1 MRGLPSATALVVA
14 FARAVTTDPT
24 TGGPLD
30 PIAPDLLPRGVSAF
44 ARRLG
49 RDAARGGLG
58 SRGVAAASLG
68 LVDHLRFRTWA
79 IDREI
84 ERAVAAGAR
93 QLVILGAGADAR
105 AHRMAALD
113 AVPVFE
119 VDHPAT
125 QALKQKKLGRR
136 AGRTRFV
143 AVDFERD
150 DLAEELAG
158 AGHDPALPTAWI
170 WEGVTEYLTEA
181 AVDATLAVVAAR
193 SATGS
198 VVALT
203 YGTPELASFG
213 RVLHPIVAPAFAVL
227 GEPLRGLMRP
237 SDARRAI
244 ERVGLSVASDT
255 DVEDWSRDAGAR
267 SPRLTIAER
276 LLVAVK

>member
-1 MRGLPSATALVVA
+1 MRGLPSATALVVS

-24 TGGPLD
+24 TGEPLD
-30 PIAPDLLPRGVSAF
+30 PIAPELLPPGVGLV

-58 SRGVAAASLG
+58 SRALAAASLG
-68 LVDHLRFRTWA
+68 LVAHMRFRTWA
-79 IDREI
+79 IDRVI
-84 ERAVAAGAR
+84 EQAVRAGAR

-105 AHRMAALD
+105 AHRMPALG

-125 QALKQKKLGRR
+125 QALKRKKLGLR
-136 AGRTRFV
+136 ADRTRFV

-150 DLAEELAG
+150 DLAEELGG
-158 AGHDPALPTAWI
+158 AGHDASLATAWI

-181 AVDATLAVVAAR
+181 AVEATLAVVAAR
-193 SATGS
+193 SAADS
-198 VVALT
+198 VLALT

-213 RVLHPIVAPAFAVL
+213 RALHPLVAPAFAAL

-244 ERVGLSVASDT
+244 ERAGLSVTSDT
-255 DVEDWSRDAGAR
+255 NVEDWSRDAGAR
-267 SPRLTIAER
+267 APRLTIAER
-276 LLVAVK
+276 LLVAAK